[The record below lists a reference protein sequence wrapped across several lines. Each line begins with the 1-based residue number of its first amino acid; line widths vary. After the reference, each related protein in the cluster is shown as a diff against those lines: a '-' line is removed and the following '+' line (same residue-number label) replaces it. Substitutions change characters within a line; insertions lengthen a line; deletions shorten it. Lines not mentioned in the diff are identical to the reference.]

1 MLSIINSMSLHG
13 LDGFL
18 VSVEV
23 DVSSG
28 MPSWDVV
35 GLPDISIKESKERVK
50 TAIKNSGIELK
61 SRKVI
66 INLSPADIKKE
77 GSIFDLAIAIGI
89 LVNMG
94 IIKCENIK
102 EYVFIGELSL
112 NGKINKINGILPMC
126 IEAKKLGINKIIIP
140 KENEKEASIV
150 KDIRIIGVKTL
161 NDLIKYLNGDIVI
174 KSERINVEDL
184 LNNTNN
190 YKLDFSEV
198 KGQENVKR
206 ALEIAAVGG
215 HNCIMIGSPGSGKTM
230 MAKRLV
236 TILPE
241 LTLDEAMEITKIHSI
256 SGELRRDGLM
266 MNRPFRMPHHS
277 VPISTIIGGGRI
289 PKPGEISLAHYGVLF
304 FDELTEFNRS
314 VLESLR
320 EPLENREVTINRLS
334 GKFHYPCNFMFV
346 ASMNPCPCGYY
357 GDNEKE
363 CKCTPQ
369 ERHRYLRK
377 ISGPLLDRIDIQ
389 IEVKRPK
396 FDKLTSK
403 EISETSADIRKR
415 VDKARQ
421 IQLKRYKDYGIHS
434 NAELNPKMIIRFC
447 KLDSKSEELL
457 QKAFEKFKFS
467 ARTYERI
474 LKVARTVADLDGKDN
489 IEFKHVAE
497 SIQYRGLDK
506 FIN

>member
-161 NDLIKYLNGDIVI
+161 NDLIKYFNGDIVI

-198 KGQENVKR
+198 KGQENIKR
-206 ALEIAAVGG
+206 ALEVAAAGG
-215 HNCIMIGSPGSGKTM
+215 HNCLLIGNPGSGKTM
-230 MAKRLV
+230 MARRLP
-236 TILPE
+236 TILPD
-241 LTLDEAMEITKIHSI
+241 LTFEEALEVTKIHSI
-256 SGELRRDGLM
+256 AGLLDT
-266 MNRPFRMPHHS
+266 NQAIINTRPFRSPHH
-277 VPISTIIGGGRI
+277 T
-289 PKPGEISLAHYGVLF
+289 
-304 FDELTEFNRS
+304 
-314 VLESLR
+314 
-320 EPLENREVTINRLS
+320 
-334 GKFHYPCNFMFV
+334 
-346 ASMNPCPCGYY
+346 
-357 GDNEKE
+357 
-363 CKCTPQ
+363 
-369 ERHRYLRK
+369 
-377 ISGPLLDRIDIQ
+377 ISGVSLVGR
-389 IEVKRPK
+389 
-396 FDKLTSK
+396 
-403 EISETSADIRKR
+403 
-415 VDKARQ
+415 RQ
-421 IQLKRYKDYGIHS
+421 NS
-434 NAELNPKMIIRFC
+434 
-447 KLDSKSEELL
+447 
-457 QKAFEKFKFS
+457 
-467 ARTYERI
+467 
-474 LKVARTVADLDGKDN
+474 
-489 IEFKHVAE
+489 
-497 SIQYRGLDK
+497 
-506 FIN
+506 

>member
-150 KDIRIIGVKTL
+150 KDIRIIGVETL
-161 NDLIKYLNGDIVI
+161 NDLIKYL
-174 KSERINVEDL
+174 KTINYDVNISLYNIYLNDVYQVVLKLQKDENNSML
-184 LNNTNN
+184 LEEFMECKIALNE
-190 YKLDFSEV
+190 FIASEV
-198 KGQENVKR
+198 QN
-206 ALEIAAVGG
+206 A
-215 HNCIMIGSPGSGKTM
+215 
-230 MAKRLV
+230 
-236 TILPE
+236 
-241 LTLDEAMEITKIHSI
+241 
-256 SGELRRDGLM
+256 
-266 MNRPFRMPHHS
+266 
-277 VPISTIIGGGRI
+277 
-289 PKPGEISLAHYGVLF
+289 
-304 FDELTEFNRS
+304 
-314 VLESLR
+314 
-320 EPLENREVTINRLS
+320 
-334 GKFHYPCNFMFV
+334 
-346 ASMNPCPCGYY
+346 
-357 GDNEKE
+357 
-363 CKCTPQ
+363 
-369 ERHRYLRK
+369 
-377 ISGPLLDRIDIQ
+377 
-389 IEVKRPK
+389 
-396 FDKLTSK
+396 FDKMFNKNFTTLEEMTTF
-403 EISETSADIRKR
+403 I
-415 VDKARQ
+415 
-421 IQLKRYKDYGIHS
+421 
-434 NAELNPKMIIRFC
+434 AEKYNKKI
-447 KLDSKSEELL
+447 
-457 QKAFEKFKFS
+457 
-467 ARTYERI
+467 
-474 LKVARTVADLDGKDN
+474 
-489 IEFKHVAE
+489 
-497 SIQYRGLDK
+497 
-506 FIN
+506 